1 LDFAD
6 VDWDNLKPGTFEVIK
21 FSSAQTDSNSNSHDK
36 TSALG
41 PQRHNR
47 RDRTAEMDDE
57 EEDEGNLMSDLIGQ
71 RMRKLGIENAGN
83 LTGSSHNWL

>member
-1 LDFAD
+1 
-6 VDWDNLKPGTFEVIK
+6 
-21 FSSAQTDSNSNSHDK
+21 
-36 TSALG
+36 
-41 PQRHNR
+41 
-47 RDRTAEMDDE
+47 MDDE